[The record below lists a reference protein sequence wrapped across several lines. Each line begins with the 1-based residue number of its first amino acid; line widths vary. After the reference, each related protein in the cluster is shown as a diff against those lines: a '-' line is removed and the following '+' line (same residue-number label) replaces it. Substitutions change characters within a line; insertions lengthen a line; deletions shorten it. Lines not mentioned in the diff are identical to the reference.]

1 VAPEP
6 SLAPKFRHAF
16 DYLSVDLDGNNAMMA
31 MNITA
36 LTFPSEFFEAVVCNH
51 VLEHVPDDRK
61 ALSELY
67 RVLKKGGWGSIQV
80 PMRGE
85 STFEDPSVTDPLER
99 DRLFGQ
105 DDHVRQYGRDYLCRL
120 QEAGFNV
127 LVLEKAEIAS
137 PEELE
142 RLSVAIENSVVLVLK
157 PS

>member
-1 VAPEP
+1 
-6 SLAPKFRHAF
+6 
-16 DYLSVDLDGNNAMMA
+16 
-31 MNITA
+31 MNVSE
-36 LTFPSEFFEAVVCNH
+36 LTFPSETFDVVICNH

-80 PMRGE
+80 PMKDE
-85 STFEDPSVTDPLER
+85 ITFEDLAITDPRER

-105 DDHVRQYGRDYLCRL
+105 DDHVRQYGLDYLDRL
-120 QEAGFNV
+120 REAGFEV
-127 LVLEKAEIAS
+127 LVFKKSEIES

-142 RLSVAIENSVVLVLK
+142 RLSVSIENEVVLVLK

>member
-1 VAPEP
+1 
-6 SLAPKFRHAF
+6 
-16 DYLSVDLDGNNAMMA
+16 MMS
-31 MNITA
+31 MNVSE
-36 LTFPSEFFEAVVCNH
+36 LTFPSETFDVVICNH

-80 PMRGE
+80 PMKDE
-85 STFEDPSVTDPLER
+85 ITFEDLAITDPRER

-105 DDHVRQYGRDYLCRL
+105 DDHVRQYGLDYLDRL
-120 QEAGFNV
+120 REAGFEV
-127 LVLEKAEIAS
+127 LVFKKSEIES

-142 RLSVAIENSVVLVLK
+142 RLSVSIENEVVLVLK